1 MHTEFL
7 HVCPRVG
14 GQDVEWELT
23 HGSVHFLTFS
33 YLIPVTL
40 TQMLRFRPDQS
51 FSRIN
56 KIVFCG
62 NLLFSIFYTDI
73 FDFPLHQRWQIAN
86 VPPCFSKKLFMI
98 N

>member
-14 GQDVEWELT
+14 GQAGERELT

-40 TQMLRFRPDQS
+40 TQMLRFKPDQS
-51 FSRIN
+51 VSRRN

-62 NLLFSIFYTDI
+62 DPLFFLSFIQISLIFLSTKDGHVFLRSY
-73 FDFPLHQRWQIAN
+73 
-86 VPPCFSKKLFMI
+86 SYS
-98 N
+98 